1 MNLDHQAVCTGCN
14 SSLCQ
19 RLYHPVNAA
28 CMGRVND
35 DRQMAHALEHR
46 NSGNIECVAGVL
58 LVGADAAL
66 AEDNVL
72 VAARHDVLGAHQE
85 FLHGV
90 CEAALE
96 QDGLAGLTELLQQLE
111 VLHIACADL
120 ETVALV
126 HEDVDVRR
134 IGDLSYDRQTGC
146 FVCLVQQLEALSL
159 QTLEGVRG
167 RTRLPRTAAENGRAV
182 RLHMLSHIDD
192 LLLALDRARTCHNDQ
207 LLAADNNARCNLN
220 DRVVRMELAVCQLE
234 RLLHLD
240 DVLNLRVKHE
250 CVLVN
255 SAGVAD
261 QTDNDGVLAVDRVC
275 LYVPALDMLG
285 QLLNVLMGRA
295 LLHNDDHVVY
305 LLYIGGICCL
315 SRRNGYKKS
324 PSSTKRDERQ
334 TVPRYHP
341 HSAS

>member
-1 MNLDHQAVCTGCN
+1 MNLDHQAVRTGCN

-19 RLYHPVNAA
+19 RLDHPVNAA

-46 NSGNIECVAGVL
+46 NGGNIECVAGVL

-66 AEDNVL
+66 AEDNVF
-72 VAARHDVLGAHQE
+72 VAARHDVLSAHQE

-96 QDGLAGLTELLQQLE
+96 QDGLAGLTEFFQQLE

-146 FVCLVQQLEALSL
+146 FVCLVQQLQTLSL

-182 RLHMLSHIDD
+182 RLNVLGNVDD
-192 LLLALDRARTCHNDQ
+192 LLLALDRARAGHYDQ

-305 LLYIGGICCL
+305 LLYIGGVCCL

>member
-1 MNLDHQAVCTGCN
+1 MNLDHQAVRTGCN
-14 SSLCQ
+14 SGLCQ

-35 DRQMAHALEHR
+35 DRQMAHALEYR
-46 NSGNIECVAGVL
+46 NSGNIQRVAGVL
-58 LVGADAAL
+58 FVGADAAL

-72 VAARHDVLGAHQE
+72 VAARHDILGAHQKL
-85 FLHGV
+85 LHGV
-90 CEAALE
+90 REAALE
-96 QDGLAGLTELLQQLE
+96 QDGLAGLAELLQQLE

-120 ETVALV
+120 EAVALV

-134 IGDLSYDRQTGC
+134 IGDLGNDRQTGC
-146 FVCLVQQLEALSL
+146 LVRLVQQLQTLSL
-159 QTLEGVRG
+159 QTLERVRG
-167 RTRLPRTAAENGRAV
+167 RARLPRAAAENGRAV
-182 RLHMLSHIDD
+182 CLHMLSHIDD

-240 DVLNLRVKHE
+240 DVLDLRVKHE

>member
-1 MNLDHQAVCTGCN
+1 MNLDHQTVRTGCN

-19 RLYHPVNAA
+19 RLDHPVNAA

-35 DRQMAHALEHR
+35 NRQMAHALEHR
-46 NSGNIECVAGVL
+46 NGGNIQRVAGVL

-72 VAARHDVLGAHQE
+72 VAARHDVLSAHQE

-96 QDGLAGLTELLQQLE
+96 QDGLAGLTEFFQQLE

-134 IGDLSYDRQTGC
+134 IGDLGNDRQTGC
-146 FVCLVQQLEALSL
+146 LVRLVQQLQTLSL

-167 RTRLPRTAAENGRAV
+167 RARLPRAAAENGRAV
-182 RLHMLSHIDD
+182 RLNVLGNVDD

-285 QLLNVLMGRA
+285 QLLNVFVGRA

>member
-1 MNLDHQAVCTGCN
+1 M
-14 SSLCQ
+14 
-19 RLYHPVNAA
+19 
-28 CMGRVND
+28 
-35 DRQMAHALEHR
+35 
-46 NSGNIECVAGVL
+46 
-58 LVGADAAL
+58 
-66 AEDNVL
+66 
-72 VAARHDVLGAHQE
+72 
-85 FLHGV
+85 
-90 CEAALE
+90 
-96 QDGLAGLTELLQQLE
+96 
-111 VLHIACADL
+111 
-120 ETVALV
+120 
-126 HEDVDVRR
+126 RR
-134 IGDLSYDRQTGC
+134 IGDLGNNRQTGC
-146 FVCLVQQLEALSL
+146 LVCLVQQLQTLSL

-167 RTRLPRTAAENGRAV
+167 RARLPRAAAENGRAV
-182 RLHMLSHIDD
+182 RLNVLGNVDD
-192 LLLALDRARTCHNDQ
+192 LLLALDRARAGHYDQ
-207 LLAADNNARCNLN
+207 LLAADNDARSDLN

-240 DVLNLRVKHE
+240 DVLDLRVKHE

-295 LLHNDDHVVY
+295 LLHNDDHVVN

-315 SRRNGYKKS
+315 SWRNGYKKS

-341 HSAS
+341 HSA

>member
-1 MNLDHQAVCTGCN
+1 MNLDHQAVRTGCN

-46 NSGNIECVAGVL
+46 NGGNIECVAGVL

-72 VAARHDVLGAHQE
+72 VAARHDVLGAHQK

-96 QDGLAGLTELLQQLE
+96 QDGLAGLTEFFQQLE

-120 ETVALV
+120 EAVALV
-126 HEDVDVRR
+126 HEDVDMRR
-134 IGDLSYDRQTGC
+134 IGDLGNDRQSGC
-146 FVCLVQQLEALSL
+146 FVCLVQQL
-159 QTLEGVRG
+159 QTLGLQALERVRG
-167 RTRLPRTAAENGRAV
+167 RARLPRAAAENGRAV
-182 RLHMLSHIDD
+182 RLNVLSNVDD
-192 LLLALDRARTCHNDQ
+192 LLLALDRARTCHYNQ

-240 DVLNLRVKHE
+240 DVLDLRVKHE

-275 LYVPALDMLG
+275 LYVPALDVLG